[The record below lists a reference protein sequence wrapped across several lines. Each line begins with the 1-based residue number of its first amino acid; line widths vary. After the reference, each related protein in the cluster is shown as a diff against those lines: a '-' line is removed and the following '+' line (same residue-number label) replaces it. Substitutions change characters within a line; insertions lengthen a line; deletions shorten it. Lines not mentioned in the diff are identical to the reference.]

1 MHKMKKKMFLIFTI
15 LFIVLLGVDQFTKYL
30 AIQHLKGGNNIELI
44 EGVLELHYLENRGAA
59 FGLLQNQKFFI
70 LFVGIIFLAIAV
82 FCLIKLPEHKKYNVL
97 YYIAAAMISGAIGN
111 MIDRLR
117 FDFVVD
123 FIYFSLIDFPIF
135 NFADICITISVIL
148 LAIIIL
154 FVYKEDDFEF
164 LNFKQ
169 KKYRELK

>member
-1 MHKMKKKMFLIFTI
+1 MHSHKKKMFLIFTI
-15 LFIVLLGVDQFTKYL
+15 LFIVLLAIDQYTKYL
-30 AIQHLKGGNNIELI
+30 ALEFLKDGNNIELI
-44 EGVLELHYLENRGAA
+44 PGVLELHYLENRGAA

-70 LFVGIIFLAIAV
+70 LFVGIIFLAISV
-82 FCLIKLPEHKKYNVL
+82 FCLIKLPEHKKYNIL
-97 YYIAAAMISGAIGN
+97 YYIASAMISGAIGN
-111 MIDRLR
+111 MIDRFR

-135 NFADICITISVIL
+135 NFADICITVSVII

-154 FVYKEDDFEF
+154 FVYKEEDFEF

-169 KKYRELK
+169 KKYREIK